1 MTAKQKPITYKGFIW
16 KFLLIAGFLIYSGW
30 LMLQSPN
37 SPLSNVPEY
46 VDSGV
51 FQYIGRKILEGYM
64 PYRDIFDH
72 KGPLLYLLNALG
84 LQLMGRHGI
93 WLMEWI
99 FLFATLI
106 VSYKLCRVFF
116 SRCASVLSVFM
127 TFSLL
132 GLYLEGGNF
141 TEEYAMLPCVIA
153 LYIFAKYFKEKDINN
168 LELFLLGAGLMS
180 TLLLKANVACAW
192 VIFCVYFAVISL
204 WKKQFKELLRYVIL
218 FLLGSCTFFLPIGL
232 WLFIKGAWT
241 DFIKS
246 ILNLI

>member
-1 MTAKQKPITYKGFIW
+1 
-16 KFLLIAGFLIYSGW
+16 
-30 LMLQSPN
+30 
-37 SPLSNVPEY
+37 
-46 VDSGV
+46 
-51 FQYIGRKILEGYM
+51 
-64 PYRDIFDH
+64 
-72 KGPLLYLLNALG
+72 
-84 LQLMGRHGI
+84 
-93 WLMEWI
+93 
-99 FLFATLI
+99 
-106 VSYKLCRVFF
+106 
-116 SRCASVLSVFM
+116 
-127 TFSLL
+127 
-132 GLYLEGGNF
+132 
-141 TEEYAMLPCVIA
+141 MLPCVIA

-246 ILNLI
+246 YIEFNLIYTSANGSPAILQAAKFYLSDNNLQIMLLLGILTPVFVYHKEKDRDTSVFVLLNTVYLLCTFVLMIMPGNQFTHYGLYLSLIHI